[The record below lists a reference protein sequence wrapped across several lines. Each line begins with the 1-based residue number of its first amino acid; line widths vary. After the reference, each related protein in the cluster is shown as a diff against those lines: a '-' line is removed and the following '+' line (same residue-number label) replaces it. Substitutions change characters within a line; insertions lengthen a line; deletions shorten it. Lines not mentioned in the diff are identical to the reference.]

1 MPHPTLK
8 LPLPFLSD
16 NAVIAAAPE
25 QISSD
30 LSGES
35 VLLSLKSGIYYGLN
49 EVGTFIWN
57 LIQQPN
63 TVQNIREAV
72 LAEYDVDADMCDRDV
87 NMILKALLD
96 AELIEVS
103 HENLA

>member
-1 MPHPTLK
+1 MTHAPLK
-8 LPLPFLSD
+8 LSLPFGSD
-16 NAVIAAAPE
+16 DTVITAAPE

-35 VLLSLKSGIYYGLN
+35 VVLSLKSGVYYGLN

-57 LIQQPN
+57 LIEQP
-63 TVQNIREAV
+63 TTIKKIREAV
-72 LAEYDVDADMCDRDV
+72 LAEYDVDADICDRDV
-87 NMILKALLD
+87 KAILKALLD